1 VGSRRPH
8 RSCGTHRP
16 SIDRA
21 RAAARRRAALAS
33 EFVPVILPP
42 LDARFFGSA
51 RLFFSLLLT
60 FSRSLVPSRR
70 QKGEFDFWEWFNNAA
85 CRDSGVIGAGY
96 EDALKNGQF
105 KGKKKK

>member
-1 VGSRRPH
+1 LIARARPRGVAPRSRRNSSRLSSRH
-8 RSCGTHRP
+8 S
-16 SIDRA
+16 
-21 RAAARRRAALAS
+21 
-33 EFVPVILPP
+33 

>member
-1 VGSRRPH
+1 MIARARPRGVAPRSRRNSSRLSSRH
-8 RSCGTHRP
+8 STLVF
-16 SIDRA
+16 SEA
-21 RAAARRRAALAS
+21 RV
-33 EFVPVILPP
+33 F
-42 LDARFFGSA
+42 
-51 RLFFSLLLT
+51 FFSLLLT